1 MLEVFDLVREF
12 ASAAHEFQINFFRV
26 WVFGFFRC
34 DISKIEHEV
43 GFFDALR
50 YCIKPRLSWP
60 RNSLS
65 TSHDYR
71 GSCGSREPQWV
82 VFRSDRKNY
91 RNQARW
97 TQLRVNN

>member
-1 MLEVFDLVREF
+1 VLEVFDLVREF
-12 ASAAHEFQINFFRV
+12 APAAHEFQINFFRV
-26 WVFGFFRC
+26 RVFGSFRC

-65 TSHDYR
+65 TSHGCR
-71 GSCGSREPQWV
+71 CFCGSREPHGLCFV
-82 VFRSDRKNY
+82 PIGKTTGTRRDGHNF
-91 RNQARW
+91 A
-97 TQLRVNN
+97 